1 MIKNK
6 KHIAINFLLILSV
19 VFSSCTATKVQ
30 ENSGSVAFRT
40 LDKNTN
46 SGMQEPKQEVF
57 TNEKDFEKA
66 WNIAWS
72 NFEEPITLPKIDFTK
87 ETVALVALGMK
98 NNGGY
103 QLKVDNITQ
112 DQNNLTIHFTETT
125 PNAKCSYTMA
135 IVFPYEF
142 IVFAKTSKKV
152 VFKSNSTVG
161 ECK

>member
-6 KHIAINFLLILSV
+6 KHIAIFLLVLSV

-30 ENSGSVAFRT
+30 ESSGTVVFKT
-40 LDKNTN
+40 LDRNN
-46 SGMQEPKQEVF
+46 YSGMQEPKQEVY

-66 WNIAWS
+66 WNMAWS
-72 NFEEPITLPKIDFTK
+72 NFEELVTLPKIDFTK

-125 PNAKCSYTMA
+125 PNAKCNYTMA

-152 VFKSNSTVG
+152 VFKSNSKVG

>member
-1 MIKNK
+1 M
-6 KHIAINFLLILSV
+6 
-19 VFSSCTATKVQ
+19 
-30 ENSGSVAFRT
+30 
-40 LDKNTN
+40 
-46 SGMQEPKQEVF
+46 
-57 TNEKDFEKA
+57 
-66 WNIAWS
+66 AWS
-72 NFEEPITLPKIDFTK
+72 NFEEPVTLPKIDFTK

-125 PNAKCSYTMA
+125 PNAKCNYTMA

-142 IVFAKTSKKV
+142 IVFTKTSKKV
-152 VFKSNSTVG
+152 VFKSNSAVG

>member
-1 MIKNK
+1 MIR
-6 KHIAINFLLILSV
+6 IATIILSII
-19 VFSSCTATKVQ
+19 FISCTATKTQ
-30 ENSGSVAFRT
+30 ESSGVVSFRT
-40 LDKNTN
+40 LDRNN
-46 SGMQEPKQEVF
+46 YSGMQEPKQEVY

-72 NFEEPITLPKIDFTK
+72 NFEEPVTLPKIDFTK

-112 DQNNLTIHFTETT
+112 DQNNLTIDYTETT
-125 PNAKCSYTMA
+125 PNPKCSYTMA

-152 VFKSNSTVG
+152 VFKGSSKVG

>member
-30 ENSGSVAFRT
+30 ESSETVVFRT

-46 SGMQEPKQEVF
+46 SGMQEPKQEVY

-66 WNIAWS
+66 WNMAWS
-72 NFEEPITLPKIDFTK
+72 NFEEPVTLPKIDFTK

-103 QLKVDNITQ
+103 QLKVDNITE

-125 PNAKCSYTMA
+125 PNPKCSYTMA

-152 VFKSNSTVG
+152 VFKSNSKVG

>member
-1 MIKNK
+1 MK
-6 KHIAINFLLILSV
+6 KITYLLIIIT
-19 VFSSCTATKVQ
+19 FSCTATKVQ
-30 ENSGSVAFRT
+30 ENSGTVVFTT

-46 SGMQEPKQEVF
+46 GGIQEPKQEVYS
-57 TNEKDFEKA
+57 NENDFKKA
-66 WNIAWS
+66 WNMAWS
-72 NFEEPITLPKIDFTK
+72 NFEEPVTLPKIDFTK

-112 DQNNLTIHFTETT
+112 DQTNLTIHFTETT
-125 PNAKCSYTMA
+125 PNTKCSYTMA

-142 IVFAKTSKKV
+142 IVFTKTSKKV
-152 VFKSNSTVG
+152 VFKSNTTVG